1 MNRASKKLIKKKYN
15 LYRKYLLTKSREDYG
30 KYIAVRNECKLSIRK
45 AKRKYECL
53 LATYCKSNP
62 KMFWKHV
69 HSQTKT
75 MSGIS
80 PLLKENGDF
89 AVKNEDKAN
98 TLNQYFSSVFIQE
111 NPNGI
116 PRVDEG
122 ER

>member
-1 MNRASKKLIKKKYN
+1 
-15 LYRKYLLTKSREDYG
+15 
-30 KYIAVRNECKLSIRK
+30 
-45 AKRKYECL
+45 
-53 LATYCKSNP
+53 
-62 KMFWKHV
+62 
-69 HSQTKT
+69 

-111 NPNGI
+111 NPDRI

-122 ER
+122 ERSNGTLLSDIVTTPSAVINKLGHLNNHKAQ